1 MKHIFHSETSFAYR
15 IFLLLAIL
23 ISGLV
28 FTYVIFLSVIFALS
42 GFNITLFNEQL
53 SGFAANVNLLRLMQT
68 IQSFCIFI
76 IPPIILARLY
86 KERVKGF
93 LHLGKPGLM
102 AVLIG
107 MFSIVVM
114 VPLINMLVHWN
125 AGMHLPDFLQNVE
138 TWMRNSENS
147 AEKVTQT
154 ILQGSAWYD
163 LIISLIIVALLAGIG
178 EEFFFRGLLMSLF
191 SKEIKSR
198 SGKNPDWV
206 MHLTIWLVAFLFSA
220 IHMQFYGFIPR
231 FLLGAWFG
239 YLLWWTGSIWV
250 PVMAHFTNNAFST
263 IAVFSRNNGLITNDP
278 DQIGL
283 GNTWWLCLISVVLL
297 FICAFIL
304 KRGKYTDDI
313 A

>member
-1 MKHIFHSETSFAYR
+1 MKSTFHTETSFAYR

-23 ISGLV
+23 VSGLV
-28 FTYVIFLSVIFALS
+28 LTYALFMSVIFAVS
-42 GFNITLFNEQL
+42 GFNMALFSEQL
-53 SGFAANVNLLRLMQT
+53 SGFAGSVNLLRLMQT

-86 KERVKGF
+86 KERVIDF
-93 LHLGKPGLM
+93 LHLKKPGGISVFL
-102 AVLIG
+102 G
-107 MFSIVVM
+107 MVSIIIM
-114 VPLINMLVHWN
+114 MPLINMLVQWN
-125 AGMHLPDFLQNVE
+125 AGMHLPGFLQGVE

-163 LIISLIIVALLAGIG
+163 LTISLVIVALLAGIG

-239 YLLWWTGSIWV
+239 YLLWWSGSIWV

-263 IAVFSRNNGLITNDP
+263 IAVFSKSNGLITKNP

-283 GNTWWLCLISVVLL
+283 GDTWWLCLISVVLL
-297 FICAFIL
+297 CGCAFIL
-304 KRGKYTDDI
+304 KRVKKRDNI